1 MKALDT
7 NVLVRFLVND
17 DRGQAEIVK
26 ELFEGAERTNEV
38 FMVTSLVALEL
49 IWVLSAVYECA
60 RADILRAL
68 EQLCMLPIVQFE
80 DPDLIQRLIS
90 MGRGTTTDLPDLL
103 IGLSGLS
110 RGCEATL
117 TFDRKAAQT
126 EMFQLL

>member
-17 DRGQAEIVK
+17 DREQAQIVK
-26 ELFEGAERTNEV
+26 ELFESAERANEV

-49 IWVLSAVYECA
+49 IWVLSAVYECS
-60 RADILRAL
+60 RADILRTL

-80 DPDLIQRLIS
+80 DLTLIQRLIN
-90 MGRGTTTDLPDLL
+90 MGRGATTDLPDLL

-110 RGCEATL
+110 LGCETTL

-126 EMFQLL
+126 EMFRLL